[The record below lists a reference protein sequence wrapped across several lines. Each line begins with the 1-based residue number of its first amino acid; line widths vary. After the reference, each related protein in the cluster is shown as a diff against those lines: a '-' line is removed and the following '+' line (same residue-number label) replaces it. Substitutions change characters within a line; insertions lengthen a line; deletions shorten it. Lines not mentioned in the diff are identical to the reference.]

1 MNLITQVVNII
12 IKIMFPKY
20 FDNKFT
26 LCLVL
31 SFIRESNLNGICN
44 IKNDATNKLLKFK
57 LCALF
62 IFPFDNSQ
70 NALVV
75 PQTGHSTPNN
85 LSIKQKCGIK
95 FKKSINVFLNKIK
108 IEMIKRLL
116 INIFMSFCR
125 K

>member
-1 MNLITQVVNII
+1 
-12 IKIMFPKY
+12 MFPKY
-20 FDNKFT
+20 FENKFI
-26 LCLVL
+26 LFRVF
-31 SFIRESNLNGICN
+31 SFVNENNLNGICKM
-44 IKNDATNKLLKFK
+44 KNDATNKLVKLK
-57 LCALF
+57 LTALL

-75 PQTGHSTPNN
+75 PHTGHSTLNN

-108 IEMIKRLL
+108 IETIKRLL
-116 INIFMSFCR
+116 ISMFISFCR